1 MRPVLAINH
10 SEIQILAGCAD
21 QIQDIARAVGKM
33 TQASYFQKDLS
44 HAFFK
49 ALIVREE
56 SDHGCL
62 HAHKIHAYRD
72 ARSPVIA
79 I

>member
-21 QIQDIARAVGKM
+21 QIQDIASAMSEV
-33 TQASYFQKDLS
+33 TEASRFQKDLS

-49 ALIVREE
+49 AVIVRQE
-56 SDHGCL
+56 SYDRCL
-62 HAHKIHAYRD
+62 HAPKIHEHLD
-72 ARSPVIA
+72 ACSAVIA